1 VYKPAIPNVKIT
13 THPDRQGIA
22 LIVVMVTIF
31 VLATLAGGFA
41 YSMKVETKL
50 ARNASYDSELEL
62 LGRSGVEYCRWI
74 LGQQLSCGG
83 EPYDALNQTWSLGRP
98 AGNCS
103 TNGPLAGVLENVHQG
118 NGSFTWKITDLDRKF
133 NLNIIAL
140 NRPDFLEQAFALMG
154 VDSGESPAIV
164 SAIQDWLDPDNDTHI
179 NGAENDYYQGLNPP
193 YFAKNGPVDDLSE
206 LLLVRGV
213 TPEIFWG
220 SSSTNARPAAFQQQ
234 VDRFGRPIATPTYP
248 FGLVDVFTPISSGR
262 ININTASSTIL
273 QMLLGGDEAAAACV
287 IQQRAGLD
295 GADGTDDDVPFHNVG
310 ELANCLNYQNT
321 GQIQSVC
328 TVRSSTFEVQI
339 DAQIAGYKRRFT
351 AILGRTSQ
359 QDIQVLAFYW
369 K

>member
-1 VYKPAIPNVKIT
+1 VKTAIAQS
-13 THPDRQGIA
+13 RQGIA

-50 ARNASYDSELEL
+50 ARNAGYDSELEW

-74 LGQQLSCGG
+74 LAQQLSCGG
-83 EPYDALNQTWSLGRP
+83 ESFDALNQTWSLGRS
-98 AGNCS
+98 AGNCA
-103 TNGPLAGVLENVHQG
+103 TNGPLADVLEEVHLG
-118 NGSFTWKITDLDRKF
+118 NGSFTWKITDLERKF

-140 NRPDFLEQAFALMG
+140 NRPDLLENAFIQMG

-164 SAIQDWLDPDNDTHI
+164 SAIQDWIDTDNDTHI

-213 TPEIFWG
+213 TPEIYG
-220 SSSTNARPAAFQQQ
+220 SANVSFQQQ
-234 VDRFGRPIATPTYP
+234 FDRFGRPVAMPSYP
-248 FGLVDVFTPISSGR
+248 FHLVDIFTPFSSGR
-262 ININTASSTIL
+262 INLNTASSTVL
-273 QMLLGGDEAAAACV
+273 QVLFGGDQTAPACI
-287 IQQRAGLD
+287 IQQRAGPD
-295 GADGTDDDVPFHNVG
+295 GADGTDDDLPFRGIGDLRDCFSSNAAG
-310 ELANCLNYQNT
+310 QWLQN
-321 GQIQSVC
+321 VC
-328 TVRSSTFEVQI
+328 TVRSSTFEVQV

-351 AILGRTSQ
+351 AILGRASP